1 MTQLDVDPALFYEL
15 AGAYSWASRAAS
27 AALLK
32 MDQELRAATDMSGRD
47 PGGTEW
53 GGNYFRSGI
62 EASVT
67 AGIATDV
74 LVRMAALIRQSGVN
88 HDQSENADDYNTPG
102 GALPEADPGGQT
114 ATARP
119 LKNPAGGSRPEPMG
133 WRDVMGSV
141 KWVNGDTAKLQMA
154 ADSWL
159 AAASAYQALDS
170 EIKVKMKRLL
180 GSTSPEIPD
189 IDKTNKTV
197 LEAVKLLA
205 DAMRQQSGATSGYA
219 DILTAAQEGIERELQ
234 LQTVTQA
241 INDVNEATI
250 GKPIAPAIRIAA
262 ELEIQLSR
270 SRIQAIL
277 DGLANARDVTNGTF
291 TGVSATVVNTVNTRF
306 KPVLDLQLKR
316 PPEPTSAEQRRR
328 NKLEGAKAE
337 ARAGI
342 DPTKPKQSIPS
353 VTGATRRIPD
363 DLDTSNKRLTE
374 VKNVKRQ
381 EYTDQIKDFVQFTQA
396 NGYEFVLVTD
406 NNTELAPDIEAL
418 IQQGKIK
425 HVKMDFKS

>member
-1 MTQLDVDPALFYEL
+1 
-15 AGAYSWASRAAS
+15 
-27 AALLK
+27 
-32 MDQELRAATDMSGRD
+32 
-47 PGGTEW
+47 
-53 GGNYFRSGI
+53 
-62 EASVT
+62 
-67 AGIATDV
+67 
-74 LVRMAALIRQSGVN
+74 
-88 HDQSENADDYNTPG
+88 
-102 GALPEADPGGQT
+102 
-114 ATARP
+114 
-119 LKNPAGGSRPEPMG
+119 
-133 WRDVMGSV
+133 
-141 KWVNGDTAKLQMA
+141 MA

-363 DLDTSNKRLTE
+363 DLDTASHRLTE

-406 NNTELAPDIEAL
+406 NSTELAPEIEAL